1 MNSFRHMRGTA
12 ALAVIGISILALAPV
27 EASAKTCKSVFTEV
41 VPAGPTFHTKNQ
53 AIADARFRWRGK
65 VIGTYGNKWSVWAI
79 AANTSHSVSPGAGN
93 TWRGSARARP
103 CRL

>member
-1 MNSFRHMRGTA
+1 MNSFHHMRGTA
-12 ALAVIGISILALAPV
+12 ALAVISISILALASV

-41 VPAGPTFHTKNQ
+41 VPAGPTFHSKNQ
-53 AIADARFRWRGK
+53 AIADARFRWRGT
-65 VIGTYGNKWSVWAI
+65 VISAYGNKWSVWAL
-79 AANTSHSVSPGAGN
+79 AANTSHSVSPAGGN